1 MKKVTIY
8 RFSKNSRYEN
18 TYDSSS
24 WYEVT
29 EQLDDDDE
37 FYLFR
42 EVWELDDAGHYLS
55 MIDSGFVKVVSSK
68 WLEDHNSYYGCKV
81 LNDNSYFTDY
91 ITDYDKETQELR

>member
-18 TYDSSS
+18 MDDNSS
-24 WYEVT
+24 WFEVNK
-29 EQLDDDDE
+29 QLDTDDE

-55 MIDSGFVKVVSSK
+55 MINSGFVKVVSSK
-68 WLEDHNSYYGCKV
+68 WLEDHKSYYGCRV

-91 ITDYDKETQELR
+91 ITNYDKVTQGLW